1 MVMEK
6 KKPLVDMIILKVDMN
21 YVLIAFF
28 KYTMTELFKALL
40 VVTQIAKYSL
50 IRCLFMIIILMK
62 YTLQIVV
69 DI

>member
-50 IRCLFMIIILMK
+50 IRCLLMIIILIK
-62 YTLQIVV
+62 YTLQIVS

>member
-1 MVMEK
+1 
-6 KKPLVDMIILKVDMN
+6 MIILKVDMN

-28 KYTMTELFKALL
+28 KYMMMELFKALL

-50 IRCLFMIIILMK
+50 IRCLFMITISTK
-62 YTLQIVV
+62 YTLQIVM